1 MNEKI
6 VVAATNYDRLD
17 GRNAYHSDIK
27 RLTLG
32 APTLNENK
40 SIQIAAQLWT
50 AQELSLIHI

>member
-40 SIQIAAQLWT
+40 SMHAFLLV
-50 AQELSLIHI
+50 E